1 MAFRAGLVGVVGRP
15 NVGKSSIVNAFVGQ
29 KVTIVSDKPQTTRIA
44 VRGVATTRERQLVF
58 VDTPGLHKPRTPLG
72 ERLNRRV
79 AEGASDV
86 DVMLL
91 VVDAAAGVGRG
102 DEFVAG
108 REVRPFPGTKVCAVN
123 KIDLLKRGA
132 VIPQLEAA
140 TGLATFEHVVPV
152 SATSG
157 AGLPEL
163 GEILA
168 SGVPEGPPLFPPDQT
183 TDLPLERRIEEIV
196 REKAL
201 TVAREELPHS
211 IATRVEE
218 IEMDEEADLARVAVS
233 LFVERASQKGI
244 LVGRGGETVKRVGT
258 LARPELE
265 ALLARHVFLVLRIKV
280 LREWQRD
287 PAALDRLGL

>member
-265 ALLARHVFLVLRIKV
+265 ALLARHVFLDLRIKV